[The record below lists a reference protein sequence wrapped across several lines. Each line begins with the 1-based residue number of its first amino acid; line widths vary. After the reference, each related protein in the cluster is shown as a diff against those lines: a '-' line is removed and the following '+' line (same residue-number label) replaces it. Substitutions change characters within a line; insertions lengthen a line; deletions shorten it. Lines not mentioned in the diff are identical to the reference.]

1 VFSLEEIARGG
12 RPTAVPRVTFRR
24 RLLLTGLVAL
34 TAAAVSAPAQA
45 ATYKVGDCGRAVA
58 SLQAKLKAARYP
70 TGGVD
75 GCYGQATRHAVLAF
89 QLAHGL
95 RPDGI
100 AGARTLAQ
108 LRTPRAVA
116 ARSSAAGVHVEVT
129 RARQLLLVVTNARV
143 KAIYA
148 VSTGKAGYR
157 TPSGTFRVS
166 RQQVAGWSY
175 QYNVPLPWVSYFLR
189 GYAVHAGTIPGRP
202 ASHGCVRVPP
212 PFAEAI
218 YRQMPVG
225 SSVVIY

>member
-1 VFSLEEIARGG
+1 M
-12 RPTAVPRVTFRR
+12 
-24 RLLLTGLVAL
+24 
-34 TAAAVSAPAQA
+34 
-45 ATYKVGDCGRAVA
+45 
-58 SLQAKLKAARYP
+58 
-70 TGGVD
+70 
-75 GCYGQATRHAVLAF
+75 VLC
-89 QLAHGL
+89 
-95 RPDGI
+95 PDGI

-166 RQQVAGWSY
+166 RQQVAGCRTSTTCPFRGSAISCVAT
-175 QYNVPLPWVSYFLR
+175 QFTPERSPDVPR
-189 GYAVHAGTIPGRP
+189 ATAGYG
-202 ASHGCVRVPP
+202 VPP